1 MFDDLREQAGDT
13 SYFEEEE
20 IFAVTA
26 APQRDFLGMTPA
38 QRLIV
43 AILLLF
49 ITCLL
54 SAFCLLATGSVVL

>member
-1 MFDDLREQAGDT
+1 MFDELREQAGDS
-13 SYFEEEE
+13 SYFDKEE
-20 IFAVTA
+20 IFDVPA
-26 APQRDFLGMTPA
+26 APQRDFLGMSAA

-54 SAFCLLATGSVVL
+54 STFCLLATGSVVL

>member
-1 MFDDLREQAGDT
+1 MIDDLREQAGDT
-13 SYFEEEE
+13 SYFDEEE
-20 IFAVTA
+20 IFNVPA
-26 APQRDFLGMTPA
+26 APQRNFLGMTPA

-43 AILLLF
+43 AILLLS